1 MLAPDIHQAD
11 ETAVV
16 APSAPRKTRRRVTVF
31 TLLLLLLLSLM
42 LFVKTH
48 FRSIQV
54 SGNSMEP
61 TFHTGQRLFSCDAY
75 WLVGAIRK
83 GDIIVVQRESGGEF
97 IIKRVYALAGEKVDL
112 LNLPSDYPLSA
123 GDYVVPPG
131 CVYILGDN
139 KPVSEDSRRFGPIK
153 EEDIKGKVL
162 PWP

>member
-1 MLAPDIHQAD
+1 MIAQQNHQVQ
-11 ETAVV
+11 ETALV
-16 APSAPRKTRRRVTVF
+16 APPAPGKIRRRVTVF
-31 TLLLLLLLSLM
+31 TLLLLLVLALM

-54 SGNSMEP
+54 NGNSMEP
-61 TFHTGQRLFSCDAY
+61 TFHTGQRLFSCDSY
-75 WLVGAIRK
+75 WLVGAIGK
-83 GDIIVVQRESGGEF
+83 GDIVVVQREAGGEF

-153 EEDIKGKVL
+153 VEDIKGKVL